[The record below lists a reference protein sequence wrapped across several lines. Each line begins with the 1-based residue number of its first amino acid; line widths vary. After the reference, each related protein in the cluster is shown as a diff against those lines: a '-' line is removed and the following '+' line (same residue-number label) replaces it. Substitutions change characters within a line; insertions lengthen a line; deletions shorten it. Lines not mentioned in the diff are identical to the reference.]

1 MKIKNYK
8 NTPNKI
14 SYTACY
20 DCLEMEIIHERT
32 EFGVSATDIEDFLE
46 KWLCIAMK
54 MQTQSKPSKI
64 FKII

>member
-20 DCLEMEIIHERT
+20 DSLEMEIIHERT
-32 EFGVSATDIEDFLE
+32 EFGVRTTNIEDFLE
-46 KWLCIAMK
+46 K
-54 MQTQSKPSKI
+54 SVYV
-64 FKII
+64 